1 MSEAIQQR
9 KFPWLRYWI
18 ALLVIALLALWPLLS
33 VLITYTI
40 ADTAGCQVNEG
51 GINACMIAGLDW
63 GGALYTM
70 GMMGWFML
78 ATLPFG
84 AGALLIWALVL
95 PVHYVIWRKR
105 KAL

>member
-33 VLITYTI
+33 VLLTYTI
-40 ADTAGCQVNEG
+40 ADYAGCSVNEG
-51 GINACMIAGLDW
+51 MPQPCMIGDTNW
-63 GGALYTM
+63 GGTLYTM
-70 GMMGWFML
+70 GVMGWLMIGTIPLGFC
-78 ATLPFG
+78 AV
-84 AGALLIWALVL
+84 LIWALAL
-95 PVHYVIWRKR
+95 LTNYLSWRKR